1 MKYLPIVIGI
11 AACLAVG
18 ELSSLLQSDALQS
31 WYPQLD
37 KSVLTPPGVVFAVV
51 WVLLYILMGVSIG
64 LVWKKRKAPD
74 YKMVTGLFVGQLVLN
89 FFWSVVFFFFH
100 SPWAGMMVIT
110 GNGAC
115 SFPCFILTILVIL
128 SRLFVRKILLQ
139 EYVPNFH
146 GKTTDTVF
154 LFRIWEPFPP
164 SPACRDASC
173 CTRGFR
179 KPVAS

>member
-18 ELSSLLQSDALQS
+18 ELSSLLQIDALQS

-51 WVLLYILMGVSIG
+51 WVLLYIL
-64 LVWKKRKAPD
+64 
-74 YKMVTGLFVGQLVLN
+74 GQLVLN

-110 GNGAC
+110 GLLALLLYYAWRAYPHNKV
-115 SFPCFILTILVIL
+115 SSYLFFPYILWVAFAWYL
-128 SRLFVRKILLQ
+128 
-139 EYVPNFH
+139 NFH
-146 GKTTDTVF
+146 
-154 LFRIWEPFPP
+154 
-164 SPACRDASC
+164 
-173 CTRGFR
+173 
-179 KPVAS
+179 VALHN

>member
-110 GNGAC
+110 GLLALLLYYAWRAYPHNKV
-115 SFPCFILTILVIL
+115 SSYLFFPYILWVAFAWYLD
-128 SRLFVRKILLQ
+128 
-139 EYVPNFH
+139 FH
-146 GKTTDTVF
+146 
-154 LFRIWEPFPP
+154 
-164 SPACRDASC
+164 
-173 CTRGFR
+173 
-179 KPVAS
+179 VALHN